1 MAISPRP
8 GTWVLEKSLDGK
20 EYMPWQYF
28 AISDAECMRQFGVPA
43 TVGVPRFKRDDEVR
57 AFEWRERKKENLLF
71 GILLNVPN
79 SRWFVVL
86 TSRSFYQSRMEKSMF
101 LSSTTVQESTI
112 PQSYPRS
119 CSDSLALAMSDSVLF
134 RPGLWMLIWWSS
146 TGNRIESTRVSPH
159 GILVTN
165 FPRGN
170 ISFQIFL
177 RHFGHFHRRSMYL
190 SWTCRELSFG
200 SDHWGSSK
208 FVRTFIKIP
217 NSAIQMR
224 LQAQYVRRDLRSVL
238 PSVQSASLEARHQP
252 WREHLST

>member
-1 MAISPRP
+1 MWFWKWQSLPVPELGYWRSRWTERSTCP
-8 GTWVLEKSLDGK
+8 GSTSLFRTPNVCDNSECLRLLEYRDSRETTRSEHLN
-20 EYMPWQYF
+20 
-28 AISDAECMRQFGVPA
+28 DA
-43 TVGVPRFKRDDEVR
+43 K
-57 AFEWRERKKENLLF
+57 ERKKKNLLF

-86 TSRSFYQSRMEKSMF
+86 TTRSFCQSRTEKSMF

-146 TGNRIESTRVSPH
+146 TGNRIESTRVSPN

-208 FVRTFIKIP
+208 FVRTFTKMP

-224 LQAQYVRRDLRSVL
+224 LQA
-238 PSVQSASLEARHQP
+238 
-252 WREHLST
+252 